1 MQTLEQRNPA
11 VQPDPIGSPRVKDLD
26 PLERLLQSP
35 TPLVASLVTLWLQLR
50 WADIIVASVV
60 RIAFAPSYTRSSPSW
75 TSCRECMTRG
85 KEVAYRTAL
94 GISGAGRGLF

>member
-50 WADIIVASVV
+50 WADIIASVV
-60 RIAFAPSYTRSSPSW
+60 RMAFAVLYAVFAVLDVLS
-75 TSCRECMTRG
+75 
-85 KEVAYRTAL
+85 
-94 GISGAGRGLF
+94 